1 MSIFEGISARSR
13 ALFADIKGPWG
24 SGSGSGGKGFGGK
37 GTGGK
42 GPGSTGGD
50 ADGPAGD
57 EPSTPK
63 GPWGEPPKRGARPPS
78 SGPGTVSSL
87 DDFLRKNR
95 DRFGGSGGGGGS
107 SGRPSLPS
115 ADPKI
120 IGWAIAGFVLL
131 WLLFTTVHRIAPE
144 ERGVVTRF
152 GSYSH
157 TLAPGIGISL
167 PAPIDRVAKIDV
179 ENIQEVTLGSA
190 TEETLMLTGDQ
201 NIIDIA
207 YQVRWNIRNP
217 EQFLFELAQP
227 KDTIRQVAESAM
239 RAAMAQVTLQDAI
252 GNRRSEIEASVADEM
267 QRTLDSYQAG
277 VLIQGVAIKQAD
289 PPAAV
294 NDAFKEVTAAQQ
306 DAQSYINQAGAYA
319 LQLKQKAQ
327 GEATAFDKVYD
338 QYKLAPAV
346 TKRRMYYETMERVLQ
361 NVDKTIVEAPGVNS
375 YLPLGEKGRTTPAP
389 AREAG
394 Q

>member
-1 MSIFEGISARSR
+1 MEDMNIFEGWGARRR

-24 SGSGSGGKGFGGK
+24 SGSGSGGK
-37 GTGGK
+37 
-42 GPGSTGGD
+42 PPRS
-50 ADGPAGD
+50 D
-57 EPSTPK
+57 EPSVPM
-63 GPWGEPPKRGARPPS
+63 GPWGEPPKRGARPPA
-78 SGPGTVSSL
+78 SGPASVSSL

-95 DRFGGSGGGGGS
+95 SRFGGSGGGGGGGS
-107 SGRPSLPS
+107 SLPS

-120 IGWAIAGFVLL
+120 FYWAIAAFALL
-131 WLLFTTVHRIAPE
+131 WLLFTTMHRIAPE

-152 GSYSH
+152 GRYSH
-157 TLAPGIGISL
+157 TLSPGIGITL
-167 PAPIDRVAKIDV
+167 PSPIDRVAKIDV
-179 ENIQEVTLGSA
+179 ENIQEVTLGSS

-207 YQVRWNIRNP
+207 YQVRWNIRDP
-217 EQFLFELAQP
+217 EQYLFELAEP
-227 KDTIRQVAESAM
+227 KETIRQVAESAM
-239 RAAMAQVTLQDAI
+239 RATMAQVTLQDAI
-252 GNRRSEIEASVADEM
+252 GNRRGEIEARVAEEM
-267 QRTLDSYQAG
+267 QRSLDFYRAG

-306 DAQSYINQAGAYA
+306 DAQSYINDAGAYA

-327 GEATAFDKVYD
+327 GDATAFDKVYD

-361 NVDKTIVEAPGVNS
+361 KVDKTIVEAPGVNS
-375 YLPLGEKGRTTPAP
+375 YLPLGNQGRSTPAP
-389 AREAG
+389 AREPG

>member
-1 MSIFEGISARSR
+1 MSIFEGFGARRR

-24 SGSGSGGKGFGGK
+24 SGSGSGGKGNGGK
-37 GTGGK
+37 GAGG
-42 GPGSTGGD
+42 GSG
-50 ADGPAGD
+50 GD
-57 EPSTPK
+57 EPSVPPK
-63 GPWGEPPKRGARPPS
+63 GPWGEPPKRGARPPVT
-78 SGPGTVSSL
+78 GPSTVSSL

-95 DRFGGSGGGGGS
+95 DRFGGSGGGRGGGGAS
-107 SGRPSLPS
+107 MPS

-120 IGWAIAGFVLL
+120 IVWAVAGFVLL
-131 WLLFTTVHRIAPE
+131 WLLITTIHRIAPE

-152 GSYSH
+152 GRYSH
-157 TLAPGIGISL
+157 TLAPGIGITL

-179 ENIQEVTLGSA
+179 ENIQEKTLGSA

-207 YQVRWNIRNP
+207 YQVRWNIRDP
-217 EQFLFELAQP
+217 EQYLFELAQP
-227 KDTIRQVAESAM
+227 VDTISQVAESAM
-239 RAAMAQVTLQDAI
+239 RAVMAQVTLQDAI
-252 GNRRSEIEASVADEM
+252 GNKRGEIEARVAEDM
-267 QRTLDSYQAG
+267 QRTLDFYRAG

-306 DAQSYINQAGAYA
+306 DAQSYINDAGAYK
-319 LQLKQKAQ
+319 LQLEQKAQ
-327 GEATAFDKVYD
+327 GDATAFDKVYD

-361 NVDKTIVEAPGVNS
+361 KVDKTIVEAPGVNS
-375 YLPLGEKGRTTPAP
+375 YLPLGNQGRTTPAP
-389 AREAG
+389 AREPA